1 MTYAHITA
9 DTITALG
16 NPPDLEWDGTRWWDL
31 RDPTI
36 RTARGWLEVT
46 ETPRPEP
53 VEGGVHESAVEL
65 VDGLPVRVW
74 TWRAWTAEEI
84 AAQAHSVDTFAAIE
98 AIVTSK
104 LLTPPVE
111 GEEPTFGE
119 LARSQAGAIFT
130 GQRFVW
136 TDGNV
141 WEANTG
147 PLNSNATPD
156 TWPQGYSQITGL
168 PPDVAPF
175 VAGEAVK
182 IGDLREYEGI
192 VYRCIQAHTTQ
203 AGWTPPVV
211 PALWTPQG

>member
-1 MTYAHITA
+1 
-9 DTITALG
+9 
-16 NPPDLEWDGTRWWDL
+16 
-31 RDPTI
+31 
-36 RTARGWLEVT
+36 VT

-53 VEGGVHESAVEL
+53 VDGGVHESAVEL

-104 LLTPPVE
+104 LLPPPAE
-111 GEEPTFGE
+111 GEEPTFDE
-119 LARSQAGAIFT
+119 LAGSQAGAIFT

-156 TWPQGYSQITGL
+156 TCPQGYSQITGL
-168 PPDVAPF
+168 PPDVPPWEPGGTYKAD
-175 VAGEAVK
+175 
-182 IGDLREYEGI
+182 DLREHGGV
-192 VYRCIQAHTTQ
+192 VYRCIQPHTNYDP
-203 AGWTPPVV
+203 GHTPNLTPS
-211 PALWTPQG
+211 LWTPQG